1 MNKKCNDL
9 GMKRT
14 FYSNSHGL
22 ANSLNKGCSSDL
34 VILIDNALRK
44 PLFRKV
50 INSSEFSINVQV
62 MKKGNISSNYKQVM
76 W

>member
-1 MNKKCNDL
+1 MNKKCNNL

-14 FYSNSHGL
+14 FHSNSHGL

-34 VILIDNALRK
+34 IILIDNALRK

-50 INSSEFSINVQV
+50 INST
-62 MKKGNISSNYKQVM
+62 
-76 W
+76 